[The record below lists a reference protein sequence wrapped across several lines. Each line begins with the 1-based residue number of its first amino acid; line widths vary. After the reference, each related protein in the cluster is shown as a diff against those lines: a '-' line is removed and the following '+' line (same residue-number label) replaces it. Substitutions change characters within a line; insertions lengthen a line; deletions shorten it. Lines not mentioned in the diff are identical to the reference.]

1 MVWVFLMVEKINIR
15 ETSMKKLTLLLFVL
29 IILPSSAN
37 FAQDSTSSD
46 SQEKIEVLKGQVDG
60 MYESM
65 LEMKGALD
73 ALRRIK
79 LTGYLQSQYQATDRD
94 GAPSV
99 AGGNF
104 PSNSHS
110 RFLLRRARLK
120 ATYTN
125 ELTLSQ
131 YVLQFD
137 VGQSGLAIKDAYA
150 SIKDPWMKSFGLT
163 AGVFNRPF
171 GFEIEYSSS
180 SRETPERSRLFQAL
194 FPGERDMGVKL
205 DFVTEYG
212 PLRFFNF
219 KAGLFSG
226 NRETIGETDNAKDFI
241 GRAGFTLPVEDI
253 NFAVDGGISAY
264 IGKTKRDA
272 ASKIYTVSSPLK
284 AEVDSVSTYADRYYF
299 GFDAQIY
306 YDIPVFGG
314 FSLRGE
320 FITGKQPGTSSSSS
334 YHALGG
340 GDTYLRNFMGF
351 YIWYVQ
357 NIGLQNQFVLKYDV
371 YDPNTDITADEVGSV
386 AASKT
391 TAADLKY
398 STLGLGWIYHLDEN
412 VKFVFYYDLVTNET
426 TPNLATYKED
436 LKDNVF
442 TLRMQYSF

>member
-1 MVWVFLMVEKINIR
+1 
-15 ETSMKKLTLLLFVL
+15 MKSATILFFVL
-29 IILPSSAN
+29 IILAAGAN
-37 FAQDSTSSD
+37 FAQDSTASGSE
-46 SQEKIEVLKGQVDG
+46 EKVEELKGQVES

-65 LEMKGALD
+65 LEMKGTLD

-79 LTGYLQSQYQATDRD
+79 LTGYIQSQYQVTDRD
-94 GAPSV
+94 GAASV
-99 AGGNF
+99 VGGNF
-104 PSNSHS
+104 PANSHS
-110 RFLLRRARLK
+110 RFVLRRARIK
-120 ATYTN
+120 AAYTN

-150 SIKDPWMKSFGLT
+150 TIKDPWMKSFGLT

-180 SRETPERSRLFQAL
+180 SRESPERSRLFQTL

-219 KAGLFSG
+219 KAGVFTG
-226 NRETIGETDNAKDFI
+226 TRETIGETDNAKDFI
-241 GRAGFTLPVEDI
+241 GRAGFTLPVEDM
-253 NFAVDGGISAY
+253 NLAVDGGISAY

-272 ASKIYTVSSPLK
+272 NSKIYTVSSPLK
-284 AEVDSVSTYADRYYF
+284 ADIDSVSTYADRSYF
-299 GFDAQIY
+299 GIDAQVY

-314 FSLRGE
+314 LSLRGE
-320 FITGKQPGTSSSSS
+320 FITGKQPGTSGSSS
-334 YHALGG
+334 YHPLGG
-340 GDTYLRNFMGF
+340 GDTYMRNFTGF
-351 YIWYVQ
+351 YVWYVQ
-357 NIGLQNQFVLKYDV
+357 NIGQQNQFVFKYDT
-371 YDPNTDITADEVGSV
+371 YDPNTDVTAEEIGSV

-398 STLGLGWIYHLDEN
+398 STIGLGWIYHLDEN
-412 VKFVFYYDLVTNET
+412 VKFVFYYDMVTNET
-426 TPNLATYKED
+426 TPHLAAYKED